1 MNATKPHERPAPIRW
16 SVQQTVIVEEHR
28 FDPLPSLER
37 RKAARRRQ
45 TLTRLG
51 PDDTVV
57 QRHPTTP
64 RNVSIERAHAVPDDN
79 WEV

>member
-1 MNATKPHERPAPIRW
+1 
-16 SVQQTVIVEEHR
+16 
-28 FDPLPSLER
+28 LPSLER

-45 TLTRLG
+45 ALTRLG

-57 QRHPTTP
+57 QLHPTTP
-64 RNVSIERAHAVPDDN
+64 RNISIERAHAVPDDN